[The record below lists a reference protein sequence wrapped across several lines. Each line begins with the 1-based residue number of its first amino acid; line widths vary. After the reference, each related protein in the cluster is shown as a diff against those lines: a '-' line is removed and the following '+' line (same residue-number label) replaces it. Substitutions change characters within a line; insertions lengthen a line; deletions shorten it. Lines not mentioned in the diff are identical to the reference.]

1 MEGNPQVTKSSET
14 FDYVVVGGG
23 SSGSVVAARLAQAGA
38 DVLLL
43 EAGVS
48 DRRIDVRIPAAVGI
62 AYQKVNWKYPAEPD
76 PSRTGNP
83 ESWMAGKVMGGGGS
97 INSCVFVRG
106 NRADYDGWAK
116 NGCTGWDYDS
126 VLPAFKRMETW
137 EGGASELRGGSG
149 PISVNVQTNHGQANM
164 AYLQACLQ
172 AGYPSNPDYNGA
184 HQDGVGLAQVNHR
197 RGTRSQASREYLRRV
212 APKGKVSVRTHSY
225 VYRILVEHGTAVGV
239 AYRHDGAVKQARAR
253 DEVVISAGS
262 IGSPRLLQLSGIGGQ
277 RALSDAGV
285 ETVLHLPGVGQNLH
299 DHPYLMQRWRATIPT
314 INKMRIGT
322 AVKGLVDYV
331 RNGSGLLAMTMVQ
344 VQCMA
349 RSDPGLEAPD
359 LQLQFVPFA
368 ITRAVDENGMFNVQ
382 QAKEEGFLASSTFL
396 RPRTRGSITL
406 RDSAPDSMPRISYQF
421 LADPED
427 LRDCLR
433 GLRTVQR
440 VMAQP
445 AMAAITD
452 GQLEPEANCSTDA
465 DWEQYV
471 RGAVTPSYHPVGTC
485 KMGID
490 DLAVVDPELRVHGIA
505 NLRVADASIMPT
517 ITTGNTNA
525 PSMMIG
531 ERAAEL
537 ILGARRNPTGVTN
550 GSR

>member
-1 MEGNPQVTKSSET
+1 MTTSGDT

-43 EAGVS
+43 EAGGS

-76 PSRTGNP
+76 PTRTGNP
-83 ESWMAGKVMGGGGS
+83 EAWMAGKVMGGGGS

-137 EGGASELRGGSG
+137 EGGPSELRGGSG
-149 PISVNVQTNHGQANM
+149 PISVNVQTNRGQANM
-164 AYLQACLQ
+164 AYMKACLQ
-172 AGYPSNPDYNGA
+172 AGYPSNPDYNGTS
-184 HQDGVGLAQVNHR
+184 QDGVGLAQVNHR

-212 APKGKVSVRTHSY
+212 APKGKVTVRTHSY
-225 VYRILVEHGTAVGV
+225 VYRIVLEGNRAVAV
-239 AYRHDGAVKQARAR
+239 QYRHQGTVTQARAR
-253 DEVVISAGS
+253 EEVVISAGS
-262 IGSPRLLQLSGIGGQ
+262 IGSPRLLQLSGIGP
-277 RALSDAGV
+277 RSTLSDAAV
-285 ETVLHLPGVGQNLH
+285 ETVMHLPGVGQNLH
-299 DHPYLMQRWRATIPT
+299 EHPYLMQRWRSKIAT

-322 AVKGLVDYV
+322 AVEGIVDYV

-349 RSDPGLEAPD
+349 RTDPGLESPD

-368 ITRAVDENGMFNVQ
+368 ITRAVDANGMFNVQ
-382 QAKEEGFLASSTFL
+382 KAKEQGFLSSSTFL

-406 RDSAPDSMPRISYQF
+406 RGSAPDAMPRISYQF
-421 LADPED
+421 LADPDD
-427 LRDCLR
+427 LRDCVR
-433 GLRTVQR
+433 GLREVQR

-445 AMAAITD
+445 AMAEITD
-452 GQLEPEANCSTDA
+452 GQLEPEADCRTDT
-465 DWEQYV
+465 DWQQYV
-471 RGAVTPSYHPVGTC
+471 RRTVTPSYHPVGTC

-490 DLAVVDPELRVHGIA
+490 DLAVVDPELRVHGTA

-537 ILGARRNPTGVTN
+537 ILGARPNPNGVTN

>member
-1 MEGNPQVTKSSET
+1 M
-14 FDYVVVGGG
+14 
-23 SSGSVVAARLAQAGA
+23 VAARLAEAGA

-43 EAGVS
+43 EAGGS
-48 DRRIDVRIPAAVGI
+48 DRRIDVRIPAAVAI
-62 AYQKVNWKYPAEPD
+62 AYQKANWKYPADPD
-76 PSRTGNP
+76 PTRTGNR
-83 ESWMAGKVMGGGGS
+83 EAWMAGKVMGGGGS

-116 NGCTGWDYDS
+116 NGCTGWDYDC
-126 VLPAFKRMETW
+126 VLPSFKRMETW
-137 EGGASELRGGSG
+137 EGGASDLRGGSG
-149 PISVNVQTNHGQANM
+149 PISVNVQTNRGQANM
-164 AYLQACLQ
+164 AYVQACLQ
-172 AGYPSNPDYNGA
+172 AGYPSNPDYNGVT
-184 HQDGVGLAQVNHR
+184 QDGVGLAQVNHR
-197 RGTRSQASREYLRRV
+197 RGTRSQSSREYLRRV
-212 APKGKVSVRTHSY
+212 APKGKVTVRTQSY
-225 VYRILVEHGTAVGV
+225 VHRILLQGRTAVGV
-239 AYRHDGAVKQARAR
+239 VYRHDGSVKQARAR

-262 IGSPRLLQLSGIGGQ
+262 IGSPRLLQLSGIGS
-277 RALSDAGV
+277 RAMLSDAGV
-285 ETVLHLPGVGQNLH
+285 DTVLDLPGVGQNLH
-299 DHPYLMQRWRATIPT
+299 EHPYLMQRWRAKIPT

-349 RSDPGLEAPD
+349 RTDPGLEAPD

-368 ITRAVDENGMFNVQ
+368 ITRAVDKNGMFNVQ
-382 QAKEEGFLASSTFL
+382 QAKEQGFLSSSTFL

-406 RDSAPDSMPRISYQF
+406 RGSAPDAMPRISYQF
-421 LADPED
+421 LADPDD

-433 GLRTVQR
+433 GLREVQR

-445 AMAAITD
+445 AMAEITD
-452 GQLEPEANCSTDA
+452 GQLEPEAHCSTDT

-471 RGAVTPSYHPVGTC
+471 RRTVTPSYHPVGTC

-537 ILGARRNPTGVTN
+537 ILGARPNRKGVTN

>member
-1 MEGNPQVTKSSET
+1 VTNRSDT
-14 FDYVVVGGG
+14 FDYVIVGGG
-23 SSGSVVAARLAQAGA
+23 STGSVVAARLAEAGA

-62 AYQKVNWKYPAEPD
+62 AYQKVNWKYPTEPD

-83 ESWMAGKVMGGGGS
+83 EVWMAGKVMGGGGS

-116 NGCTGWDYDS
+116 SGCAGWDYDS
-126 VLPAFKRMETW
+126 VLPAFKRMESW
-137 EGGASELRGGSG
+137 EGGASDLRGGAG
-149 PISVNVQTNHGQANM
+149 PISVNTQTNRGQANL

-172 AGYPSNPDYNGA
+172 AGYASNSDYNGA
-184 HQDGVGLAQVNHR
+184 GQDGVGLAQVNHR
-197 RGTRSQASREYLRRV
+197 RGTRSQASWEYLRRV
-212 APKGKVSVRTHSY
+212 APKGKVTVVTHSF
-225 VYRILVEHGTAVGV
+225 VYRILVEHGSAVGV
-239 AYRHDGAVKQARAR
+239 QYRHNDAVKQARVR
-253 DEVVISAGS
+253 NEVVISAGA
-262 IGSPRLLQLSGIGGQ
+262 IGSPRLLQASGIGP
-277 RALSDAGV
+277 RDTLSDAGV
-285 ETVLHLPGVGQNLH
+285 DCVLHLPGVGQNLH
-299 DHPYLMQRWRATIPT
+299 EHAYLMQRWRATIPT

-331 RNGSGLLAMTMVQ
+331 RNGSGLLAMAMVQ
-344 VQCMA
+344 VQCMG
-349 RSDPGLEAPD
+349 RTDPALESPD

-368 ITRAVDENGMFNVQ
+368 ITRAVDDNGMFNVQ
-382 QAKEEGFLASSTFL
+382 QAKEQGFLASSSFL
-396 RPRTRGSITL
+396 RPRTRGSVTL
-406 RDSAPDSMPRISYQF
+406 RGSAPDASPRISYQF
-421 LADPED
+421 LSDPDD
-427 LRDCLR
+427 LRDCVR
-433 GLRTVQR
+433 GLHEVQR

-445 AMAAITD
+445 AMDAITA
-452 GQLEPEANCSTDA
+452 GQLEPEASCRTDA
-465 DWEQYV
+465 DWEHYV
-471 RGAVTPSYHPVGTC
+471 RATVTPSYHPVGTC

-490 DLAVVDPELRVHGIA
+490 DFAVVDPELRVHGIN

-537 ILGARRNPTGVTN
+537 ILGARRNPER
-550 GSR
+550 SK

>member
-1 MEGNPQVTKSSET
+1 MTKNGET

-23 SSGSVVAARLAQAGA
+23 SSGSVVAALLGAAGA

-43 EAGVS
+43 EAGGS

-62 AYQKVNWKYPAEPD
+62 AYQKANWKYPAEPD

-83 ESWMAGKVMGGGGS
+83 EAWMAGKVMGGGGS

-116 NGCTGWDYDS
+116 QGCTGWDYDS
-126 VLPAFKRMETW
+126 VLPSFKRLETW
-137 EGGASELRGGSG
+137 EGGGDEFRGGSG

-164 AYLQACLQ
+164 AYVDACLQ
-172 AGYPSNPDYNGA
+172 AGYQLNPDYNGA
-184 HQDGVGLAQVNHR
+184 NQDGVGLTQVNHR

-212 APKGKVSVRTHSY
+212 APRGRVAVRTHSY
-225 VYRILVEHGTAVGV
+225 VYRILLERGAAVGV
-239 AYRHDGAVKQARAR
+239 QYRHKGTVRNATARE
-253 DEVVISAGS
+253 EVVISAGS
-262 IGSPRLLQLSGIGGQ
+262 IGSPRLLQLSGIGP
-277 RALSDAGV
+277 RTTLLDAGV
-285 ETVLHLPGVGQNLH
+285 ETVLHLPGVGENLH
-299 DHPYLMQRWRATIPT
+299 EHPYLMQRWRARIPT

-322 AVKGLVDYV
+322 AIKGVVDYV
-331 RNGSGLLAMTMVQ
+331 HNGSGLLAMTMVQ

-349 RSDPGLEAPD
+349 RTDPALESPD

-396 RPRTRGSITL
+396 RPRTRGSITI
-406 RDSAPDSMPRISYQF
+406 RGSAPDAMPRISYQF
-421 LADPED
+421 LAHPDD
-427 LRDCLR
+427 FRDCLR
-433 GLRTVQR
+433 GLREVQR

-445 AMAAITD
+445 AMAKITD
-452 GQLEPEANCSTDA
+452 GQLEPEAHCSTDA
-465 DWEQYV
+465 DWEDYV
-471 RGAVTPSYHPVGTC
+471 RRTVTPSYHPVGTC
-485 KMGID
+485 KMGVD

-525 PSMMIG
+525 PSMMIA

-537 ILGARRNPTGVTN
+537 ILGERPKRNGATN

>member
-1 MEGNPQVTKSSET
+1 MAESNET
-14 FDYVVVGGG
+14 FDYIVVGGG
-23 SSGSVVAARLAQAGA
+23 SSGSVVAARLAEGGA

-43 EAGVS
+43 EAGGS

-62 AYQKVNWKYPAEPD
+62 AYSKVNWKYPAEPD
-76 PSRTGNP
+76 PSRTGGP
-83 ESWMAGKVMGGGGS
+83 EAWMAGKVMGGGGS

-116 NGCTGWDYDS
+116 QGCTGWDYDS
-126 VLPAFKRMETW
+126 VLPSFKRMETW
-137 EGGASELRGGSG
+137 EGGSNEYRGGSG
-149 PISVNVQTNHGQANM
+149 PISVNVQTNHGQANT
-164 AYLQACLQ
+164 AYLNACVQ
-172 AGYPSNPDYNGA
+172 AGYQRNPDYNGA
-184 HQDGVGLAQVNHR
+184 SQDGAGLAQVNHR

-212 APKGKVSVRTHSY
+212 APDGKVTVRTQSF
-225 VYRILVEHGTAVGV
+225 VYRILLERGAAVGV
-239 AYRHDGAVKQARAR
+239 QYRHKGTVMQARAR
-253 DEVVISAGS
+253 EEVVISAGS
-262 IGSPRLLQLSGIGGQ
+262 IGSPRLLQLSGIGP
-277 RALSDAGV
+277 RATLSDAGV
-285 ETVLHLPGVGQNLH
+285 ETVLDLPGVGQNLH
-299 DHPYLMQRWRATIPT
+299 EHPYLMQRWRATIPT

-322 AVKGLVDYV
+322 AAKGLVDYV

-349 RSDPGLEAPD
+349 RTDPGLETPD

-382 QAKEEGFLASSTFL
+382 QAKEQGFLASSTFL
-396 RPRTRGSITL
+396 RPRARGSITI
-406 RDSAPDSMPRISYQF
+406 RGSAPDATPRISYQF
-421 LADPED
+421 LADPDD

-433 GLRTVQR
+433 GLREVQR
-440 VMAQP
+440 VMAQQ
-445 AMAAITD
+445 AMTEITD
-452 GQLEPEANCSTDA
+452 GQLEPEARCSTDA
-465 DWEQYV
+465 DWEKYV
-471 RGAVTPSYHPVGTC
+471 RRTVTPSYHPVGTC

-490 DLAVVDPELRVHGIA
+490 DLAVVDPELRVHGVT

-537 ILGARRNPTGVTN
+537 ILGARRDPNGVTN
-550 GSR
+550 GPR

>member
-1 MEGNPQVTKSSET
+1 MSEET

-23 SSGSVVAARLAQAGA
+23 SSGSVVAARLAEAGA

-48 DRRIDVRIPAAVGI
+48 DRRIDVRIPAAVGV
-62 AYQKVNWKYPAEPD
+62 AYKKVNWKYPAEPD

-83 ESWMAGKVMGGGGS
+83 EAWMAGKVMGGGGS

-116 NGCTGWDYDS
+116 SGCTGWDYDS
-126 VLPAFKRMETW
+126 VLPCFKRMETW

-149 PISVNVQTNHGQANM
+149 PISVNVQTNHGQANL
-164 AYLQACLQ
+164 AYVQACVQ

-184 HQDGVGLAQVNHR
+184 AQDGVGLTQVNHR

-212 APKGKVSVRTHSY
+212 APKGKVTVRTESY
-225 VYRILVEHGTAVGV
+225 VHRILLQERIAVGV
-239 AYRHDGAVKQARAR
+239 VYRHEGSVKQARAR
-253 DEVVISAGS
+253 GEVVISAGS
-262 IGSPRLLQLSGIGGQ
+262 IGSPRLLQLSGIGP
-277 RALSDAGV
+277 RTALSDAGV
-285 ETVLHLPGVGQNLH
+285 DTVLELPGVGQNLH
-299 DHPYLMQRWRATIPT
+299 EHPYLMQRWRATIPT
-314 INKMRIGT
+314 VNKMRVGT
-322 AVKGLVDYV
+322 VFTGVRDYV
-331 RNGSGLLAMTMVQ
+331 RNGSGLLAMTVVQ
-344 VQCMA
+344 VQCLG
-349 RSDPGLEAPD
+349 RTDPGLDGPD
-359 LQLQFVPFA
+359 LQLQFAPFA

-382 QAKEEGFLASSTFL
+382 TAKEQGFLSSSTFL
-396 RPRTRGSITL
+396 RPRARGSVTL

-421 LADPED
+421 LADPD
-427 LRDCLR
+427 DVRDCLR
-433 GLRTVQR
+433 GLCEVQR

-452 GQLEPEANCSTDA
+452 GQLEPEAQCRTDA
-465 DWEQYV
+465 DWERYV
-471 RGAVTPSYHPVGTC
+471 RRTVTPSYHPVGTC

-490 DLAVVDPELRVHGIA
+490 DLAVVDPELRVHGIR

-537 ILGARRNPTGVTN
+537 ILSARRGPN
-550 GSR
+550 GAPHVAR

>member
-1 MEGNPQVTKSSET
+1 MTTSGDN

-23 SSGSVVAARLAQAGA
+23 SSGSVVAARLARAGA

-43 EAGVS
+43 EAGGS
-48 DRRIDVRIPAAVGI
+48 DRRIDVRIPAAVAI

-76 PSRTGNP
+76 PTRTGNP
-83 ESWMAGKVMGGGGS
+83 EAWMAGKVMGGGGS

-137 EGGASELRGGSG
+137 EGGPSELRGGSG
-149 PISVNVQTNHGQANM
+149 PISVNVQTNRGQANM
-164 AYLQACLQ
+164 AYMKACLQ

-184 HQDGVGLAQVNHR
+184 YQDGVGLAQVNHR
-197 RGTRSQASREYLRRV
+197 RGTRSQASREYLRSV
-212 APKGKVSVRTHSY
+212 APKGKLTVRTHSY
-225 VYRILVEHGTAVGV
+225 VYRIVLEGNRAVGV
-239 AYRHDGAVKQARAR
+239 QYRHQGTVTQARAR
-253 DEVVISAGS
+253 EEVVISAGS
-262 IGSPRLLQLSGIGGQ
+262 IGSPRLLQLSGIGPHS
-277 RALSDAGV
+277 ALSDAAV
-285 ETVLHLPGVGQNLH
+285 ETVVHLPGVGQNLH
-299 DHPYLMQRWRATIPT
+299 EHPYLMQRWRSKIPT

-322 AVKGLVDYV
+322 AVEGLMDYV

-349 RSDPGLEAPD
+349 RTDPGLEAPD

-382 QAKEEGFLASSTFL
+382 PAKEEGFLAASTFL
-396 RPRTRGSITL
+396 RPRARGSITL
-406 RDSAPDSMPRISYQF
+406 RGSAADAMPRISYQF
-421 LADPED
+421 LADLDD
-427 LRDCLR
+427 LRDCVR
-433 GLRTVQR
+433 GLREVQR

-452 GQLEPEANCSTDA
+452 GQLEPEALCSTDA

-471 RGAVTPSYHPVGTC
+471 RRTVTPSYHPVGTC

-490 DLAVVDPELRVHGIA
+490 DLAVVDPELSVHGIA

-537 ILGARRNPTGVTN
+537 ILGARPNPNGVTN

>member
-1 MEGNPQVTKSSET
+1 M
-14 FDYVVVGGG
+14 
-23 SSGSVVAARLAQAGA
+23 
-38 DVLLL
+38 
-43 EAGVS
+43 
-48 DRRIDVRIPAAVGI
+48 
-62 AYQKVNWKYPAEPD
+62 
-76 PSRTGNP
+76 
-83 ESWMAGKVMGGGGS
+83 
-97 INSCVFVRG
+97 
-106 NRADYDGWAK
+106 
-116 NGCTGWDYDS
+116 
-126 VLPAFKRMETW
+126 
-137 EGGASELRGGSG
+137 
-149 PISVNVQTNHGQANM
+149 
-164 AYLQACLQ
+164 
-172 AGYPSNPDYNGA
+172 
-184 HQDGVGLAQVNHR
+184 
-197 RGTRSQASREYLRRV
+197 
-212 APKGKVSVRTHSY
+212 
-225 VYRILVEHGTAVGV
+225 
-239 AYRHDGAVKQARAR
+239 
-253 DEVVISAGS
+253 
-262 IGSPRLLQLSGIGGQ
+262 
-277 RALSDAGV
+277 
-285 ETVLHLPGVGQNLH
+285 
-299 DHPYLMQRWRATIPT
+299 
-314 INKMRIGT
+314 
-322 AVKGLVDYV
+322 
-331 RNGSGLLAMTMVQ
+331 
-344 VQCMA
+344 
-349 RSDPGLEAPD
+349 EAPA

-427 LRDCLR
+427 MRDCLR

-452 GQLEPEANCSTDA
+452 GQLEPEAHCSTEA

-505 NLRVADASIMPT
+505 HLRVADASIMPT
-517 ITTGNTNA
+517 IATGNTNA

-537 ILGARRNPTGVTN
+537 ILGARRNPTRRTN

>member
-1 MEGNPQVTKSSET
+1 MTTSGET

-23 SSGSVVAARLAQAGA
+23 SSGSVVAARLAEAGA

-43 EAGVS
+43 EAGGS
-48 DRRIDVRIPAAVGI
+48 DRRIDVRIPAAVAI
-62 AYQKVNWKYPAEPD
+62 AYQKANWKYPADPD
-76 PSRTGNP
+76 PTRTGNR
-83 ESWMAGKVMGGGGS
+83 EAWMAGKVMGGGGS

-116 NGCTGWDYDS
+116 NGCTGWDYDC
-126 VLPAFKRMETW
+126 VLPSFKRMETW
-137 EGGASELRGGSG
+137 EGGASDLRGGSG
-149 PISVNVQTNHGQANM
+149 PISVNVQTNRGQANM
-164 AYLQACLQ
+164 AYVQACLQ
-172 AGYPSNPDYNGA
+172 AGYPSNPDYNGVT
-184 HQDGVGLAQVNHR
+184 QDGVGLAQVNHR
-197 RGTRSQASREYLRRV
+197 RGTRSQSSREYLRRV
-212 APKGKVSVRTHSY
+212 APKGKVTVRTQSY
-225 VYRILVEHGTAVGV
+225 VHRILLQGRTAVGV
-239 AYRHDGAVKQARAR
+239 VYRHDGSVKQARAR

-262 IGSPRLLQLSGIGGQ
+262 IGSPRLLQLSGIGS
-277 RALSDAGV
+277 RAMLSDAGV
-285 ETVLHLPGVGQNLH
+285 DTVLDLPGVGQNLH
-299 DHPYLMQRWRATIPT
+299 EHPYLMQRWRAKIPT

-349 RSDPGLEAPD
+349 RTDPGLEAPD

-368 ITRAVDENGMFNVQ
+368 ITRAVDKNGMFNVQ
-382 QAKEEGFLASSTFL
+382 QAKEQGFLSSSTFL

-406 RDSAPDSMPRISYQF
+406 RGSAPDAMPRISYQF
-421 LADPED
+421 LADPDD

-433 GLRTVQR
+433 GLREVQR

-445 AMAAITD
+445 AMAEITD
-452 GQLEPEANCSTDA
+452 GQLEPEAHCSTDT

-471 RGAVTPSYHPVGTC
+471 RRTVTPSYHPVGTC

-537 ILGARRNPTGVTN
+537 ILGARPNRKGVTN

>member
-1 MEGNPQVTKSSET
+1 VTKSAET

-23 SSGSVVAARLAQAGA
+23 SSGSAVAALLGAAGA

-48 DRRIDVRIPAAVGI
+48 DRRVDVRIPAAVGI

-76 PSRTGNP
+76 LSRTGNP
-83 ESWMAGKVMGGGGS
+83 EAWMAGKVMGGGGS

-116 NGCTGWDYDS
+116 QGCTGWDYDS

-137 EGGASELRGGSG
+137 EGGPSELRGGSG

-164 AYLQACLQ
+164 AYLNACLQ
-172 AGYPSNPDYNGA
+172 AGYSSNPDYNGTY
-184 HQDGVGLAQVNHR
+184 QDGVGLTQVNHR

-212 APKGKVSVRTHSY
+212 APRGRVTVRTHSY
-225 VYRILVEHGTAVGV
+225 VYRILLERGAAVGV
-239 AYRHDGAVKQARAR
+239 QYRHKGTVRDATARE
-253 DEVVISAGS
+253 EVVISAGA
-262 IGSPRLLQLSGIGGQ
+262 IGSPRLLQLSGIGP
-277 RALSDAGV
+277 RAALSDAGV
-285 ETVLHLPGVGQNLH
+285 PTVLDLPGVGQNLH

-344 VQCMA
+344 VQCMG
-349 RSDPGLEAPD
+349 RTNPTLERPD

-382 QAKEEGFLASSTFL
+382 QAKEQGFLSSSTFL

-421 LADPED
+421 LADPDD

-433 GLRTVQR
+433 GLRAVQH

-465 DWEQYV
+465 DWEHYV

>member
-1 MEGNPQVTKSSET
+1 MSNDAY
-14 FDYVVVGGG
+14 DYIVVGGG
-23 SSGSVVAARLAQAGA
+23 SSGSVVAARLAEAGA
-38 DVLLL
+38 QVLLL

-83 ESWMAGKVMGGGGS
+83 EAWMAGKVMGGSGS

-116 NGCTGWDYDS
+116 QGCTGWDYDS
-126 VLPAFKRMETW
+126 VLPAFRRMETW
-137 EGGASELRGGSG
+137 ENGPSELRGGSG
-149 PISVNVQTNHGQANM
+149 PISVNVQSNHGPANM
-164 AYLQACLQ
+164 AFLNACLQ
-172 AGYPSNPDYNGA
+172 AGYPLNPDYNGA
-184 HQDGVGLAQVNHR
+184 YQDGVGLAQVNHR
-197 RGTRSQASREYLRRV
+197 RGTRSQSSREYLRRV
-212 APKGKVSVRTHSY
+212 APKGKVTVRTHSY
-225 VYRILVEHGTAVGV
+225 VYRILVEHGAAVGV
-239 AYRHDGAVKQARAR
+239 QYRHKGTVVQARNR
-253 DEVVISAGS
+253 DEVVVSAGS
-262 IGSPRLLQLSGIGGQ
+262 IGSPRLLQLSGIGAK
-277 RALSDAGV
+277 RALSTAGV
-285 ETVLHLPGVGQNLH
+285 QMVLHLPGVGQNLH

-314 INKMRIGT
+314 INKFRIGT

-331 RNGSGLLAMTMVQ
+331 RNGSGPLAMTMVQ

-349 RSDPGLEAPD
+349 RTDPGLESPD

-382 QAKEEGFLASSTFL
+382 LAKEEAFLASSTFL

-406 RDSAPDSMPRISYQF
+406 RNSAPDTPPRISYQF
-421 LADPED
+421 LADPDD

-433 GLRTVQR
+433 GLREVQR

-445 AMAAITD
+445 AMAPITD
-452 GQLEPEANCSTDA
+452 GQLEPEASCRTDA

-471 RGAVTPSYHPVGTC
+471 RRTVTPSYHPVGTC

-490 DLAVVDPELRVHGIA
+490 DSAVVDPELRVHGIA

-537 ILGARRNPTGVTN
+537 ILGARPNPNGVTN